1 MPIIRVEMF
10 KGRTRE
16 QKRALVKE
24 LTDAFIR
31 TCGATPDQTTVVI
44 TDVDHED
51 WGHAG
56 ELVVDRL
63 AKKPTT

>member
-10 KGRTRE
+10 KGRNRE

-24 LTDAFIR
+24 LTDGFIR
-31 TCGATPDQTTVVI
+31 TCGGKPESVHIVLTEVDQ
-44 TDVDHED
+44 ED
-51 WGHAG
+51 WASAG

-63 AKKPTT
+63 AKQAK